1 MKQRTIEVAPA
12 DKGAPPLKQGLEWQG
27 HAGEVTGRRA
37 LLVDSAVKAFLI
49 ALVTALALIYL
60 LPMYWLF
67 ITSIKFPTSLYEP
80 VPELIPDRLSLLSW
94 QRIISHPL
102 MGRWFLNSGIVAI
115 GATAGTIAVASI
127 AGYVFAKMEFPGKR
141 PLFWLVLLTLMLPG
155 QATIVPM
162 YALMLRLGWVDTF
175 WPLIIPAFGDAFAI
189 FLMKQFMQTLPSSL
203 IDAARIDGTSEWK
216 IFWRIVLPLAKPGLA
231 VLTIFTFVSHWNS
244 FLWPLLMLRQNEMYT
259 LQVGLASMR
268 SSMGNMQL
276 LMAAAAFTA
285 IPMVVVF
292 ALFQRY
298 FLEGLTIG
306 AMKG

>member
-1 MKQRTIEVAPA
+1 ME
-12 DKGAPPLKQGLEWQG
+12 LEQGKAITTGMEM
-27 HAGEVTGRRA
+27 GEGQIPSRERVGRRA
-37 LLVDSAVKAFLI
+37 LLMDSLLKAGLI
-49 ALVTALALIYL
+49 GLITILALIYL

-67 ITSIKFPTSLYEP
+67 VTSIKFPDSLYE
-80 VPELIPDRLSLLSW
+80 LTPDLFPQRLSFLSW
-94 QRIISHPL
+94 QRIFAHPL
-102 MGRWFLNSGIVAI
+102 IGQWFLNSVLVSVA
-115 GATAGTIAVASI
+115 ATAGVIVVAAL

-155 QATIVPM
+155 QATLVPM
-162 YALMLRLGWVDTF
+162 YALMIRLGWLDTF
-175 WPLIIPAFGDAFAI
+175 WPLIIPAFGDAFAV

-203 IDAARIDGTSEWK
+203 IDAARMDACSEWK
-216 IFWRIVLPLAKPGLA
+216 IFWRIVLPLARPGLA
-231 VLTIFTFVSHWNS
+231 VLTIFTFVGHWNS
-244 FLWPLLMLRQNEMYT
+244 FLWPLLMLRHNDMYT

-285 IPMVVVF
+285 IPMILVF

-306 AMKG
+306 ALKG

>member
-1 MKQRTIEVAPA
+1 MEQSKLTPSVFDTKPMESASER
-12 DKGAPPLKQGLEWQG
+12 L
-27 HAGEVTGRRA
+27 GRRA
-37 LLVDSAVKAFLI
+37 LLTDSLTKGVLI
-49 ALVTALALIYL
+49 VIVTLLALIYL

-67 ITSIKFPTSLYEP
+67 ITSIKFPDRLYEMTP
-80 VPELIPDRLSLLSW
+80 TLIPDRLSFLSW
-94 QRIISHPL
+94 GRIFAHPL
-102 MGRWFLNSGIVAI
+102 ISQWFINSLLVSIA
-115 GATAGTIAVASI
+115 ATAGAVTVAAL

-162 YALMLRLGWVDTF
+162 YALMLRLNWLDTF
-175 WPLIIPAFGDAFAI
+175 WPLVVPAFGDAFAV

-203 IDAARIDGTSEWK
+203 IDAARMDGCAEWK
-216 IFWRIVLPLAKPGLA
+216 IFWRIVLPLARPGLA
-231 VLTIFTFVSHWNS
+231 VLTIFTFVGHWNS
-244 FLWPLLMLRQNEMYT
+244 FLWPLLMLRHQDMYT

-268 SSMGNMQL
+268 SSLGNMQL

-285 IPMVVVF
+285 IPMILVF

-306 AMKG
+306 ALKG

>member
-1 MKQRTIEVAPA
+1 MQLDQTKRVEGVVDTRIPQSQRREWLGRRELVM
-12 DKGAPPLKQGLEWQG
+12 DSLLKGA
-27 HAGEVTGRRA
+27 
-37 LLVDSAVKAFLI
+37 LI
-49 ALVTALALIYL
+49 VIVSVLALIYL

-67 ITSIKFPTSLYEP
+67 VTSIKFPDSLYELTP
-80 VPELIPDRLSLLSW
+80 DLLPDRLSFLSW
-94 QRIISHPL
+94 QRIFAHPL
-102 MGRWFLNSGIVAI
+102 IGPWFINSMIVSVA
-115 GATAGTIAVASI
+115 ATVGVVAVSSL

-162 YALMLRLGWVDTF
+162 YALMLRLGWLDTF
-175 WPLIIPAFGDAFAI
+175 WPLIIPAFGDAFAV

-203 IDAARIDGTSEWK
+203 IDAARMDGSSEWK
-216 IFWRIVLPLAKPGLA
+216 IFWRIVLPLARPGLA
-231 VLTIFTFVSHWNS
+231 VLTIFTFVGHWNS
-244 FLWPLLMLRQNEMYT
+244 FLWPLLMLRHNDMYT

-285 IPMVVVF
+285 IPMILIF
-292 ALFQRY
+292 ILFQRY

-306 AMKG
+306 ALKG